1 VIREIQSVGL
11 IGGGNMGEAIM
22 GAMIRSGLYQASQI
36 VVSDISPERLD
47 ILKKTYGVNI
57 TKDNQALFVQCD
69 IVIVAV
75 KPQVIEDVLWAL
87 FTSLFH
93 PEGHKLLISIAAG
106 IPLQKLEQIIY
117 RYIPADARRH
127 LPIIRVMPNTPAL
140 VLEGMSGMSL
150 NEYALIDDK
159 RAAEKILGSMGSVHE
174 FEEAELDAVTAL
186 SGSGPAY
193 VFYLAEAMI
202 EAGIRLELTPEAST
216 LLTLKTMKGALKL
229 MEESDASPETLR
241 QKVMSPGG
249 TTEAAIK
256 IMELN
261 DVKRNIIE
269 AIQAAAKRS
278 KTLSQSQ

>member
-1 VIREIQSVGL
+1 VTREIQSVGL

-22 GAMIRSGLYQASQI
+22 GAMIRSGLCRASQM

-47 ILKKTYGVNI
+47 TLKKTYGVNV
-57 TKDNQALFVQCD
+57 TKDNQSLFVQCD

-75 KPQVIEDVLWAL
+75 KPQVIEDVLGSL
-87 FTSLFH
+87 FTSSFH

-117 RYIPADARRH
+117 RHIPADARSH

-150 NEYALIDDK
+150 NEYALVDDK

-202 EAGIRLELTPEAST
+202 EAGLRLELTPEAST

-261 DVKRNIIE
+261 DVKRHIIE
-269 AIQAAAKRS
+269 AIHAAAERS
-278 KTLSQSQ
+278 RTLSQ